1 MFIGIMLCEI
11 IFLLSVRRPPRSTR
25 TDTLFPFTT
34 LFRSPVVNDG
44 IAAPGAPG
52 NYFLYAGAGGSGG
65 ATAATMTVT
74 DDPLVEASSSR
85 DSVSYTANANFSG
98 EKGGYA
104 GVICWSRLGKVAV
117 DYRISY
123 VTPFPP
129 PPFSRPLLL

>member
-74 DDPLVEASSSR
+74 DGQLVEARSEEHTSELQS
-85 DSVSYTANANFSG
+85 
-98 EKGGYA
+98 
-104 GVICWSRLGKVAV
+104 LM
-117 DYRISY
+117 RISY
-123 VTPFPP
+123 AVFCLKKNIYQSVHIADTCRHTNTYIMRISFNLT
-129 PPFSRPLLL
+129 SSKTYN

>member
-52 NYFLYAGAGGSGG
+52 TYFLYAGAGGSGG

-74 DDPLVEASSSR
+74 DGQLVEASSSR
-85 DSVSYTANANFSG
+85 DSVSYTANANSSV
-98 EKGGYA
+98 EQGGDA
-104 GVICWSRLGKVAV
+104 GVIGLSRLGHVAV
-117 DYRISY
+117 G
-123 VTPFPP
+123 
-129 PPFSRPLLL
+129 SRNSNRQSDRNSAACG